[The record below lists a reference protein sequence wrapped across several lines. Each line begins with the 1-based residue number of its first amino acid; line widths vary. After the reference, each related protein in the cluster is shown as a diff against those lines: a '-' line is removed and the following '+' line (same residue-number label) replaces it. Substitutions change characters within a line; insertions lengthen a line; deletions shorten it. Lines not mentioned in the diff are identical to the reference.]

1 MREQLEKMSYQQLLK
16 IARSYNLSVSVA
28 LPQNISK
35 EDLIT
40 NILKQ
45 ATDMGKLLAA
55 MGSARASEDKPSLPK
70 VKRTPSMSEDEFSAL
85 ERRRERTMRR
95 LDRAAMITEPLE
107 GERSKAEE
115 KEYKSRVKK
124 IKADYKA
131 FGY

>member
-1 MREQLEKMSYQQLLK
+1 MREQLEKMTYQQLLK

-45 ATDMGKLLAA
+45 ATDMGKLLSA
-55 MGSARASEDKPSLPK
+55 MASARATEEKPTLPK
-70 VKRTPSMSEDEFSAL
+70 VKTTPDMLPEEVRAL
-85 ERRRERTMRR
+85 ERRRERAIRR
-95 LDRAAMITEPLE
+95 LERASAITEPLE
-107 GERSKAEE
+107 GKRSKAEE
-115 KEYKSRVKK
+115 KEYKARVKK

-131 FGY
+131 YA